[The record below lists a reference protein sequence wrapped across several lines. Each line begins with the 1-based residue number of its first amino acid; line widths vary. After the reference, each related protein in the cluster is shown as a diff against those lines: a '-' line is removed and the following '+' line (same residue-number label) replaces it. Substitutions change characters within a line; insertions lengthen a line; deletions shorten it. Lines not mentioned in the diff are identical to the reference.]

1 MFDFNIENKEM
12 ISNTISQSNTS
23 VSNFSYKTQYVVS
36 NTSFSL
42 PRPLL
47 IDLAK
52 KITLKKSQMGIFSV
66 MAYFIKFGFKEGCFI
81 KQENYAVQLKKF
93 GYKALRRQQ
102 VAIICSFLVEAG
114 LVTRTRRH
122 RRSPYEYQ
130 LTSLGL
136 AYYEI
141 KNPSYQKQAEPRRD
155 DWPNEKKP
163 YIEKDKNRTSQL
175 RSSFNKTSYKNSWGK
190 KMETT
195 SFALN
200 LTNAKSQEQ
209 LDKAKLNELRAT
221 EMAKEALAREGLQ
234 DPYKNPSA
242 ALKVDYDKSREYSSK
257 LTSYTCYFRNQLSLN

>member
-1 MFDFNIENKEM
+1 M
-12 ISNTISQSNTS
+12 ITNTISQSNTS
-23 VSNFSYKTQYVVS
+23 VSNFSTKTQDIVS

-52 KITLKKSQMGIFSV
+52 KITLKKSQLGIFSV

-81 KQENYAVQLKKF
+81 KQANYAIQLKKF

-102 VAIICSFLVEAG
+102 VSFICSFLVESG

-130 LTSLGL
+130 LTSLGEE
-136 AYYEI
+136 YYLLQ
-141 KNPSYQKQAEPRRD
+141 NPSYQKQTEPRRD

-163 YIEKDKNRTSQL
+163 YIENDKKRTSQL
-175 RSSFNKTSYKNSWGK
+175 RSYFNKTSYKNSWGK

-195 SFALN
+195 SFASN
-200 LTNAKSQEQ
+200 SPTAKSQEQ

-221 EMAKEALAREGLQ
+221 EMAKQVLEREGLI
-234 DPYKNPSA
+234 DPYKNAPG
-242 ALKVDYDKSREYSSK
+242 ALQVDYEVAREYSSK
-257 LTSYTCYFRNQLSLN
+257 LSSYTCYFRNQLRAN